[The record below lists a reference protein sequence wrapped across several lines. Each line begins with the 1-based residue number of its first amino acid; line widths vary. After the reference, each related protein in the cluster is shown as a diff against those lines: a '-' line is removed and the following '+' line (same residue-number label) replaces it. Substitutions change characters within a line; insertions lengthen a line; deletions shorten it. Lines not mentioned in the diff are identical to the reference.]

1 MPKRPHFAA
10 AIDTK
15 KVKDKE
21 TIVKQDEDTIVKGK
35 QPGRVGQV
43 TIVTYT
49 SKEVKKQLKILALE
63 NDTTQTELFREALNL
78 LFKKHQKSLIA

>member
-10 AIDTK
+10 AIDAK
-15 KVKDKE
+15 KEEPKE
-21 TIVKQDEDTIVKGK
+21 AVSNKASKPAIPEK
-35 QPGRVGQV
+35 QPSRVGQV

-78 LFKKHQKSLIA
+78 LFKKHKKSLIA

>member
-10 AIDTK
+10 ALDSK
-15 KVKDKE
+15 KEETKE
-21 TIVKQDEDTIVKGK
+21 TVSNKSSKLATPEK
-35 QPGRVGQV
+35 QPSRVGQV

-78 LFKKHQKSLIA
+78 LFKKHKKSLIA